1 MKTSKKLLLIAIIV
15 ISFSSCKI
23 MYIPNTQNV
32 PMLEEKGDIKVELGT
47 KDLQVAYGV
56 TDHLGIMVNG
66 YYNKN
71 DWSVVSGEFDNQ
83 YLSKRTLVE
92 GGLSYY
98 TTMGE
103 KGRFEVYGGAGY
115 GKVQYDYELY
125 ESAVLTETNTFGI
138 NMMRAFLQPAI
149 GIQSDNFGLAF
160 STRLAGV
167 SFSNIDSVGYS
178 PVELESEGLNE
189 LEDNM
194 FIFMEPALTLR
205 LGIKYAQLQFQPYYN
220 LQIAGPSSINARK
233 FGFNFGL
240 YLSIDE
246 FFKQD

>member
-15 ISFSSCKI
+15 LSFSSCKI

-71 DWSVVSGEFDNQ
+71 DWSVTSGEYDNQ

-92 GGLSYY
+92 GGLGYY

-103 KGRFEVYGGAGY
+103 KGRFLTHGIFRANSSAANLTNGTGV
-115 GKVQYDYELY
+115 KV
-125 ESAVLTETNTFGI
+125 GWPG
-138 NMMRAFLQPAI
+138 RAYFR
-149 GIQSDNFGLAF
+149 F
-160 STRLAGV
+160 
-167 SFSNIDSVGYS
+167 
-178 PVELESEGLNE
+178 
-189 LEDNM
+189 
-194 FIFMEPALTLR
+194 
-205 LGIKYAQLQFQPYYN
+205 
-220 LQIAGPSSINARK
+220 
-233 FGFNFGL
+233 
-240 YLSIDE
+240 
-246 FFKQD
+246 